1 MIWHIVLGMALD
13 MSTYYIYPS
22 RQPVPPSW
30 ATWRSCPCLSNQHH
44 RQVLQLATWKR
55 RTRRRCRAPQAPTP
69 WCSPST
75 RPSTSST
82 LLGQG
87 WDYQIK
93 KQVILYEKMILR
105 ACHLRGFTR
114 QRSSSTLSY
123 RVRLP
128 RLTITFPSCLFPR
141 CEWTWRDFFLEQ
153 TISLKG
159 RGWRGWG
166 HWRGPNWERES
177 SECSWRRHE
186 LCCGDQVKEIDRY
199 KICACKKYFY
209 NTLILWLGVVVTLLL
224 IELHLILFSPRFL
237 NKHLRQSS

>member
-87 WDYQIK
+87 WDYQSK
-93 KQVILYEKMILR
+93 KTSDTLWKIDPQGLPPPGLHQAAFFQHSLLQSAPPPPDNHVPFVPLPEVRVDL
-105 ACHLRGFTR
+105 TR
-114 QRSSSTLSY
+114 FFSWTDNFFERTRMTRMRSLARTQL
-123 RVRLP
+123 
-128 RLTITFPSCLFPR
+128 
-141 CEWTWRDFFLEQ
+141 
-153 TISLKG
+153 G
-159 RGWRGWG
+159 
-166 HWRGPNWERES
+166 EREFRMLL
-177 SECSWRRHE
+177 EKTRALLRWPGQR
-186 LCCGDQVKEIDRY
+186 DR
-199 KICACKKYFY
+199 
-209 NTLILWLGVVVTLLL
+209 
-224 IELHLILFSPRFL
+224 
-237 NKHLRQSS
+237 

>member
-1 MIWHIVLGMALD
+1 
-13 MSTYYIYPS
+13 
-22 RQPVPPSW
+22 
-30 ATWRSCPCLSNQHH
+30 
-44 RQVLQLATWKR
+44 
-55 RTRRRCRAPQAPTP
+55 
-69 WCSPST
+69 
-75 RPSTSST
+75 
-82 LLGQG
+82 
-87 WDYQIK
+87 
-93 KQVILYEKMILR
+93 MILR

-209 NTLILWLGVVVTLLL
+209 NTLILWLRVVVSLLL
-224 IELHLILFSPRFL
+224 IKNDLVWSKILDQALAPKQLSQLTISSLSPSPPSSSTSSSTGSWSSTC
-237 NKHLRQSS
+237 QSSWASWGMRRCSSRTRSMISSWWGFLFGTSHIHSRLGCWKLSTFDSSIDWEKS

>member
-75 RPSTSST
+75 RPSTSSI

-87 WDYQIK
+87 WDYQKNIARIAK
-93 KQVILYEKMILR
+93 ADLHKLPGKSSLNVR
-105 ACHLRGFTR
+105 SVCPVCPGFP
-114 QRSSSTLSY
+114 
-123 RVRLP
+123 VCP
-128 RLTITFPSCLFPR
+128 DDHDDHD
-141 CEWTWRDFFLEQ
+141 EHD
-153 TISLKG
+153 
-159 RGWRGWG
+159 
-166 HWRGPNWERES
+166 
-177 SECSWRRHE
+177 
-186 LCCGDQVKEIDRY
+186 
-199 KICACKKYFY
+199 Y
-209 NTLILWLGVVVTLLL
+209 NND
-224 IELHLILFSPRFL
+224 H
-237 NKHLRQSS
+237 NHDKHGE